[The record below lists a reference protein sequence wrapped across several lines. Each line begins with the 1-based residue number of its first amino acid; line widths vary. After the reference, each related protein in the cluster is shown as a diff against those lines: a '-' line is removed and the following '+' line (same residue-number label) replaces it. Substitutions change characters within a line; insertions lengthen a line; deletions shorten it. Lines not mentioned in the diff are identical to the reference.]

1 MKIKRT
7 YTMKQ
12 KLSQIVLDDV
22 ICFKLKDG
30 EKCEARAVKLEDGKM
45 LMVFE
50 DCLRKEYPMNKT
62 NTTEGGYE
70 ASYLRQALNTEILER
85 FPNKIR
91 KHMEPFENGDYLRI
105 LSEKEVFGINTY
117 GEDDG
122 TDTKQLPAMKL
133 RKNRIASQ
141 GLNGDYE
148 YWWLR
153 DVVSASAFALVTGNG
168 FASSASASHAALG
181 VRPAFQISQITDLS
195 GPSRQDEDSMMYIT
209 GYKHDGLGNFVY
221 ANYLILEKDEN
232 GKPTKIKEASK

>member
-62 NTTEGGYE
+62 DTTEGGYE

-85 FPNKIR
+85 FPDKIR
-91 KHMEPFENGDYLRI
+91 KRMEPFENGDYLRI
-105 LSEKEVFGINTY
+105 LSEKEVFGENVY
-117 GEDDG
+117 GQDDD
-122 TDTKQLPAMKL
+122 TDTKQLPTMKL

-148 YWWLR
+148 WYWLR
-153 DVVSASAFALVTGNG
+153 DVVSASHFAFVGSYGGANYSTAS
-168 FASSASASHAALG
+168 FAGVG

-195 GPSRQDEDSMMYIT
+195 GSSRQDE
-209 GYKHDGLGNFVY
+209 
-221 ANYLILEKDEN
+221 EKE
-232 GKPTKIKEASK
+232 EEE